1 MPLPRKTASPV
12 VRLCVR
18 PRDLADEP
26 PPITQE
32 RPPGSRLPHTDK
44 KVAEVR
50 DLIENTALSY
60 GQIKAATGVSLC
72 SISRWTRDGKW
83 ARPLDAPRASDRV
96 PTYRAGRKLK
106 LRKLASRLQWL
117 AEDYVQK
124 LEETP
129 GVDLELLMQALQ
141 VLKMARLEAQGN
153 RRHHP
158 LFGIPRTG
166 AWTIS
171 YDDACRTA
179 LQELRRGG
187 VDIDRAPK
195 YALDLVIAAKV
206 PPESDGYRKRET
218 RPRNPDHGRVLC
230 PSRYRGRDA

>member
-1 MPLPRKTASPV
+1 
-12 VRLCVR
+12 VR
-18 PRDLADEP
+18 PREPEEP
-26 PPITQE
+26 PPITIE

-60 GQIKAATGVSLC
+60 GQIMVQTGVSLC
-72 SISRWTRDGKW
+72 SISRWTRDCKW

-106 LRKLASRLQWL
+106 LRKLASRLQWI
-117 AEDYVQK
+117 AEGYVEK

-129 GVDLELLMQALQ
+129 GVDLDLLMQALQ
-141 VLKMARLEAQGN
+141 VLKMARLEAQSN
-153 RRHHP
+153 RHRRA
-158 LFGIPRTG
+158 FRGIARTG

-171 YDDACRTA
+171 YDEACRTA

-187 VDIDRAPK
+187 VDIERAPK
-195 YALDLVIAAKV
+195 QALELVIAAKV
-206 PPESDGYRKRET
+206 PPEDDGYRKRES
-218 RPRNPDHGRVLC
+218 RPRNPEHGRVLC
-230 PSRYRGRDA
+230 PSRYRKS

>member
-1 MPLPRKTASPV
+1 MPLPRKISSPV
-12 VRLCVR
+12 IRLCTR
-18 PRDLADEP
+18 PRYSPDEP
-26 PPITQE
+26 PPITIE

-50 DLIENTALSY
+50 DLVENTALTY
-60 GQIKAATGVSLC
+60 AQIKAATGVSLC

-96 PTYRAGRKLK
+96 PTYRAGRKLR

-117 AEDYVQK
+117 AEHYLQK

-129 GVDLELLMQALQ
+129 GVDLDLLMQALQ

-153 RRHHP
+153 RRRHP
-158 LFGIPRTG
+158 LFGIARTG
-166 AWTIS
+166 VWTIS
-171 YDDACRTA
+171 YDEACRTA
-179 LQELRRGG
+179 LKELRRGG

-195 YALDLVIAAKV
+195 HALDLVIAAKV
-206 PPESDGYRKRET
+206 PPEDDGYRKRES

-230 PSRYRGRDA
+230 PSRYRGRDV